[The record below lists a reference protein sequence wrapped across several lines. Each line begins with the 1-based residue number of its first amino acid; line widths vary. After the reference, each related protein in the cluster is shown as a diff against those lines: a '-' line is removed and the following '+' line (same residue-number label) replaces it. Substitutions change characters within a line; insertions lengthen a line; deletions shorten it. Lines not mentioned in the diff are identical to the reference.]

1 MSIAFYLILAILA
14 TLSIFCVMLA
24 NLSFKVKENIT
35 EKERFVVHGIDDDN
49 CFIHH
54 IIRKN
59 KGEDVACWSAPWK
72 GLYH

>member
-1 MSIAFYLILAILA
+1 MSVTFYLILALLA

-24 NLSFKVKENIT
+24 NLSFQVKKNIT
-35 EKERFVVHGIDDDN
+35 EKERFLVHDIDDDD
-49 CFIHH
+49 CLIHH

-59 KGEDVACWSAPWK
+59 KGKDVEYWSSPWK

>member
-1 MSIAFYLILAILA
+1 MSISFYLILALLA

-24 NLSFKVKENIT
+24 NLSFMVKENIT
-35 EKERFVVHGIDDDN
+35 EKERFMVHDIDDDD

-59 KGEDVACWSAPWK
+59 KGEDVEYWSTPRK
-72 GLYH
+72 CLYH